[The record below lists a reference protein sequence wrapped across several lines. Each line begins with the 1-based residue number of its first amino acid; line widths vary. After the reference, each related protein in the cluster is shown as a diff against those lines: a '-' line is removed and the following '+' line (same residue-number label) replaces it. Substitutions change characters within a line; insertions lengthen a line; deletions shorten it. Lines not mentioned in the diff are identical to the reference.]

1 MYNTTTPLFR
11 LPLAALFLWTSA
23 APLFSQEKKDEKE
36 LRLNENA
43 IKMIQFDFTRTK
55 EDNPVEKMVEAPL
68 EKRWMKFKEAVPFK
82 RSFADTT
89 IVKQI
94 DGFVRAEPYTI
105 WTRFGENPVY
115 DVMPSIDK
123 EWTINWKINPY
134 RKQNTEYGHTLKP
147 STGMGYDS
155 ATGSAGVGVVLTVD
169 YDKFLYEH
177 LTVRGRAI
185 RHNRKH
191 ANAWKTYADYVPTI
205 ADSVKM
211 PNLWQKTIALQL
223 RYKAD
228 TLSAQ
233 MAQVQST
240 DSVPLIK
247 QKRNKK
253 QREKEAE
260 IERVTTIEEYIR
272 QRSAEDSA
280 RRKEFLRKDKERR
293 NAYDTEHESRMLNE
307 RRN

>member
-1 MYNTTTPLFR
+1 MHNTTTPLFR
-11 LPLAALFLWTSA
+11 FPLAALFLWTSA
-23 APLFSQEKKDEKE
+23 APLFSQEKKNEKE

-55 EDNPVEKMVEAPL
+55 EENPVEKMVEAPL
-68 EKRWMKFKEAVPFK
+68 EKRWMKFKETVPFK

-89 IVKQI
+89 TVKQI

-105 WTRFGENPVY
+105 WTQFGENPVY
-115 DVMPSIDK
+115 DVMPSVDK
-123 EWTINWKINPY
+123 EWTISWKINPHG
-134 RKQNTEYGHTLKP
+134 KQITEYGHTLKP

-155 ATGSAGVGVVLTVD
+155 ATGSAGVGVALTVD
-169 YDKFLYEH
+169 YNKFLYEH
-177 LTVRGRAI
+177 LTAQGRAI

-211 PNLWQKTIALQL
+211 PNLWKRTIALQL

-233 MAQVQST
+233 MAQAQPT
-240 DSVPLIK
+240 DSIPLTK
-247 QKRNKK
+247 QKKNKK

-272 QRSAEDSA
+272 QRASEDSA